1 MHVSGL
7 ETKDETHGAHTNSV
21 APSKLN
27 GTGTSHPIIKYSVQM
42 IKNQFGQASG
52 SHGHNNNV
60 RTHHDIQ
67 ADPASPEEL
76 KESTT

>member
-7 ETKDETHGAHTNSV
+7 ETKDETQGAHTNSI
-21 APSKLN
+21 APSKSN
-27 GTGTSHPIIKYSVQM
+27 GNATSNPIKYSVQL
-42 IKNQFGQASG
+42 IKHQFGQARG
-52 SHGHNNNV
+52 SHGHHNNV